1 MAARLTSSNLEAV
14 RNIARR
20 LLEAHGRGMWED
32 ASEQRLDRLKE
43 LYAQAEDVVELGA
56 RADQSVVA

>member
-20 LLEAHGRGMWED
+20 LLEAHGRGMWEG
-32 ASEQRLDRLKE
+32 ASEQQLDRLKE